1 MNRSLLFAAL
11 LLPSVGMALPV
22 LDSAQKTRV
31 NQSELRQQSVAP
43 GQAPDGTPM
52 LALTW
57 NNSAANYL
65 EFTVDKPV
73 NLPEF
78 DSAVLKLD
86 LYWPE
91 NTAVGKLNLRI
102 TDSTGETLQYPLPI
116 KELKPGRQTLEATLT
131 PTSAGGS
138 WGGNKNKKIDF
149 PARVTGMSVDFNRK
163 DGDGKLWLG
172 KAELLPEVKIG
183 KLIVDPA
190 VAKVRI
196 HDGAKRQQ
204 SAEAATVEEKSAY
217 QVKWDAAA
225 AKWLEFS
232 FAPQLPVLP
241 EFVSGRFEVE
251 LMIPESGKVG
261 RVNLRLA
268 DKSGETFQYPL
279 PITGLKP
286 GWNVVALRINP
297 ADARK
302 VGHWGGDKNH
312 QLDFPV
318 RLIGFSVDY
327 PAGSGAGELAIGKVT
342 FSE

>member
-11 LLPSVGMALPV
+11 LLPAVGMALPV

-31 NQSELRQQSVAP
+31 NQSELRRQSVAP

-52 LALTW
+52 LALQW
-57 NNSAANYL
+57 NNAAANYL

-73 NLPEF
+73 ALPEF

-102 TDSTGETLQYPLPI
+102 TDSTGETLQYPLPVR
-116 KELKPGRQTLEATLT
+116 ELKPGRQTLEAVLT

-163 DGDGKLWLG
+163 DGDGELWLG
-172 KAELLPEVKIG
+172 KAELLPEVKTG
-183 KLIVDPA
+183 KTVVEPA
-190 VAKVRI
+190 AAGVRV

-204 SAEAATVEEKSAY
+204 SVEAATVEGKAAY

-225 AKWLEFS
+225 AKWLEFAFS
-232 FAPQLPVLP
+232 PQLPAIP
-241 EFVSGRFEVE
+241 EFASGRFEVE
-251 LMIPESGKVG
+251 LMIPENSKVS

-279 PITGLKP
+279 PIAGLKP

-297 ADARK
+297 ADVRK

-327 PAGSGAGELAIGKVT
+327 PAGSGAGELAVGKVT